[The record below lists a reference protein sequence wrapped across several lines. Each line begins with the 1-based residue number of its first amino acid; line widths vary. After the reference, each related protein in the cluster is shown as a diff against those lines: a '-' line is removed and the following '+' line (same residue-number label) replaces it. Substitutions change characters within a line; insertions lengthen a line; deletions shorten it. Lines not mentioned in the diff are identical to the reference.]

1 LAKILYMNINIS
13 TPTSLK
19 GLVEALLVSAAL
31 LLLIASKQAAAQAPV
46 GVVDP
51 SGGGRGQGVNSSLQQ
66 LQEMDAV
73 RREMSELR
81 NLIERH
87 GYEFNQYKR
96 KSDQEIL
103 VLREQ
108 LRSIQGGANDGEFN
122 RTDGGDSGFTLGDSD
137 NAADFDTPPLANSKY
152 QSVPEVPVIIDEE
165 PGVAMIGV
173 SMGRYG
179 QPATAA
185 LAITGSTIPALTTL
199 PVGPQDV
206 SGSGF
211 NDVSGSYQ
219 QARTSNVIVVV
230 PDARQAIVTPIT
242 VEVVPVGGAVIANQ
256 PQVSQST
263 TSNEI
268 LTTSGAWQRQN
279 YSDSQSGPLGSNTSG
294 AAPTPNQQPDQNNYS
309 ELQWQVIRSS
319 GSSSVPLDDPVTGSQ
334 VEQSG
339 GNQADSFPSQTESPA
354 DSVLGD
360 I

>member
-1 LAKILYMNINIS
+1 MNINIS

-242 VEVVPVGGAVIANQ
+242 VEVVPVGGGVIANQ
-256 PQVSQST
+256 PQASHFT
-263 TSNEI
+263 TSNEN
-268 LTTSGAWQRQN
+268 LTTSGAWQIQN
-279 YSDSQSGPLGSNTSG
+279 DPNSQSDPLGSNTTG
-294 AAPTPNQQPDQNNYS
+294 VAPTPNQNNNS

-319 GSSSVPLDDPVTGSQ
+319 GPSSVPLDDPVTGLQ

-339 GNQADSFPSQTESPA
+339 GNQTDSFPSQMQPST